1 MVKLSIII
9 PYYKTYELTNKLLE
23 KLVCQL
29 NDEVE
34 IILIDDGCNEK
45 RLDKYLRDI
54 KIKHLKENKGG
65 ASACNIGLD
74 MANGLYIGFIDS
86 DDMVSDEYIETLL
99 NAIDNHNEDVIFMD
113 WMDMN
118 SGIIVHHPSNYAGW
132 KAIYKRE
139 ITPRF
144 DENWYYSFDVPFYDK
159 LNSKPY
165 SKYYIDKVLYYYNS
179 QREDNLTHRK
189 EKERRKNMIKVEALK
204 DFRLKRFDELV
215 DLERKNPMK
224 NENGKLFEGD
234 TFYCTKEMADYLMG
248 DNPIKTIVVKLLEV
262 IPDEVTEEVVQAV
275 ADAIVDEAKEQDKS
289 VEEIVKEIQEEKPKK
304 KKGKK

>member
-65 ASACNIGLD
+65 AFASNIGLD

-144 DENWYYSFDVPFYDK
+144 DESWYYNFDVPFYDK

-189 EKERRKNMIKVEALK
+189 EKERRKNMIKVEVLK
-204 DFRLKRFDELV
+204 DFRLERFDELV
-215 DLERKNPMK
+215 DLERKNAMH
-224 NENGKLFEGD
+224 NEKGKLYEGD

-262 IPDEVTEEVVQAV
+262 MPEEVVQAV
-275 ADAIVDEAKEQDKS
+275 ADTIVDEDSKVICEDKK
-289 VEEIVKEIQEEKPKK
+289 VEKLFEEKPKK